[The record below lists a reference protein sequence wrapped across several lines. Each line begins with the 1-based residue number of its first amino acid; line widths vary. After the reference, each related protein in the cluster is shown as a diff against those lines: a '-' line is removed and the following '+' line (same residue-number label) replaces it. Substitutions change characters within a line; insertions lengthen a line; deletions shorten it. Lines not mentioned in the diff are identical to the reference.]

1 MVKKIGYIICIVF
14 TFLGCTLENAKPLP
28 DQHVVIASDFLQP
41 KDRSIFKSFTKKTHI
56 KVYIISLSAENIV
69 KKLKNE
75 KTATRIDAVL
85 LSSLVSMKKIKDGRF
100 IQHSQNA
107 PILPIAYNPYVISL
121 SNDTLNT
128 KQTYRGVMKS
138 NNWTA
143 LSKDPSYFTPML
155 AEAKHSLRK
164 KKSNFPKWLS
174 VFVDS
179 KSKQDTTAINGNQI
193 SMYADYMKLDFT
205 TKKQLKIIFP
215 SEKTYTDV
223 VSFAVVKQARN
234 FSNAL
239 YIRQFIQREKI
250 NKIIAARGNFF
261 PILMTKKSTF
271 SYQNQTFDWI
281 VNNPIQ
287 LMNNFN
293 YVEKCLTKEEKK

>member
-1 MVKKIGYIICIVF
+1 
-14 TFLGCTLENAKPLP
+14 
-28 DQHVVIASDFLQP
+28 
-41 KDRSIFKSFTKKTHI
+41 
-56 KVYIISLSAENIV
+56 
-69 KKLKNE
+69 
-75 KTATRIDAVL
+75 
-85 LSSLVSMKKIKDGRF
+85 
-100 IQHSQNA
+100 
-107 PILPIAYNPYVISL
+107 
-121 SNDTLNT
+121 
-128 KQTYRGVMKS
+128 MKS

-143 LSKDPSYFTPML
+143 LSKDPTYFTPML

-164 KKSNFPKWLS
+164 NKSNFPKWLS

-179 KSKQDTTAINGNQI
+179 KSKQDTTAVNGNQI
-193 SMYADYMKLDFT
+193 SKYAHYMKLDFAT
-205 TKKQLKIIFP
+205 RKQLKIIFP

-223 VSFAVVKQARN
+223 VSFAVIKQARN

-250 NKIIAARGNFF
+250 NKIIASKGNFF

-271 SYQNQTFDWI
+271 SYQNRTFDWI

-287 LMNNFN
+287 LMNNFH